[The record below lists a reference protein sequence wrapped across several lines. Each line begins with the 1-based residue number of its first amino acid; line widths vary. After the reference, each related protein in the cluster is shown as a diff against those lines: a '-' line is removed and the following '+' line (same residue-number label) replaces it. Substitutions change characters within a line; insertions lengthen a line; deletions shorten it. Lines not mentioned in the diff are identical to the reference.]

1 MVEVSRNG
9 PKQVLL
15 LDPGKWV
22 LSRDGSC
29 AEDRVVVAVKRESQD
44 WKKVKVN
51 NLWRGQS
58 SGGRGGGQGEQQG
71 GGCCLGS
78 PGTLLSPRWK
88 RKFRLEDSESELP
101 KLSESW

>member
-29 AEDRVVVAVKRESQD
+29 AEDKVVVAVKRESQD

-51 NLWRGQS
+51 HLWRGQS
-58 SGGRGGGQGEQQG
+58 SGGRGGGRDEQQG
-71 GGCCLGS
+71 GECCLGS
-78 PGTLLSPRWK
+78 PGTPRSPAGERENVYWK
-88 RKFRLEDSESELP
+88 TVKESCQN
-101 KLSESW
+101 

>member
-1 MVEVSRNG
+1 MVEVSRNR

-15 LDPGKWV
+15 LDPVERV
-22 LSRDGSC
+22 LSRDGPWKKK
-29 AEDRVVVAVKRESQD
+29 RVKRESCV

-51 NLWRGQS
+51 LKRGQS

-78 PGTLLSPRWK
+78 PGTLLSPM
-88 RKFRLEDSESELP
+88 
-101 KLSESW
+101 

>member
-1 MVEVSRNG
+1 MVEVSRNC

-29 AEDRVVVAVKRESQD
+29 AEDKVVVAVKRESQD

-51 NLWRGQS
+51 HLWRGQS
-58 SGGRGGGQGEQQG
+58 SGGRGGGLGEQQG
-71 GGCCLGS
+71 DECCLGS
-78 PGTLLSPRWK
+78 PGTLRSPG
-88 RKFRLEDSESELP
+88 
-101 KLSESW
+101 

>member
-15 LDPGKWV
+15 LDPGKRV

-29 AEDRVVVAVKRESQD
+29 AEDKVVVAVKRESSD

-51 NLWRGQS
+51 DLWRERS
-58 SGGRGGGQGEQQG
+58 SGGRGGGLGEQQG

-78 PGTLLSPRWK
+78 PGTPRSPAGERENVDWK
-88 RKFRLEDSESELP
+88 TVKVSCQN
-101 KLSESW
+101 